1 MSVTTRKA
9 EIVLLRSILRRAAL
23 AALLLLGALGAPP
36 VHAQSPGD
44 GPGGPVLVAV
54 DPGDPFGRYY
64 AEILRAEGL
73 NEFAVAEVGS
83 LSAQSLA
90 AYQVVVLAETDVT
103 DAQAAMLD
111 TWVRGGGN
119 LVAMRPDTKLAGL
132 LGLGTDT
139 GDLDDAYLQV
149 APGRGI
155 TAETMQFHG
164 RADRWTLAGATSV
177 ATLYSTATAGT
188 ANPAVTL
195 RTVGA
200 GQAAAF
206 SYDLARSI
214 VATRQGNPTGRAA
227 TATGSARSART
238 TSSAPTPRPAPGWT
252 WARSRSRR
260 PTSSS
265 ACWRT

>member
-1 MSVTTRKA
+1 M
-9 EIVLLRSILRRAAL
+9 
-23 AALLLLGALGAPP
+23 
-36 VHAQSPGD
+36 
-44 GPGGPVLVAV
+44 

-139 GDLDDAYLQV
+139 GDLDDGYLQV

-188 ANPAVTL
+188 TNPAVTL

-206 SYDLARSI
+206 TLR
-214 VATRQGNPTGRAA
+214 
-227 TATGSARSART
+227 
-238 TSSAPTPRPAPGWT
+238 PRPLRRLHAPGQRRLGGPRPRRDRPDPLGRPLLGTDTPARHAGWT